1 MKLENKTK
9 LEEFFSSNDKF
20 AKANG
25 MKIEEIDDGYAKTSM
40 RVEETHLN
48 GANVCHGGAIFSLA
62 DYAFAIA
69 SNSYGQLAL
78 GINTS
83 ISFLNSAKK
92 GETLYA
98 TTKEIDKNHKLAS
111 YTITITNEED
121 KVIAIMQGMVYKK
134 DKNIIT

>member
-9 LEEFFSSNDKF
+9 LEEFFSSHDKF
-20 AKANG
+20 AQANG

-111 YTITITNEED
+111 YTITVTNEED
-121 KVIAIMQGMVYKK
+121 KIIAIMQGMVYKK

>member
-1 MKLENKTK
+1 LKLENKTK

-48 GANVCHGGAIFSLA
+48 GASVCHGGAIFSLA